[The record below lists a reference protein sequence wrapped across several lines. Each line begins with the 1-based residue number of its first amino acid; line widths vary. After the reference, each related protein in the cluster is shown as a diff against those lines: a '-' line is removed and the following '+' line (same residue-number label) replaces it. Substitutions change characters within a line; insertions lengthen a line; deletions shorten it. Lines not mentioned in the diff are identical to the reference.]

1 MENENHSNNQSGS
14 APRQNG
20 PSTQNLYPV
29 VTVEHGMGFAIVRD
43 TYTKS
48 GYRAE
53 IIAFPVDKSQLKAPP
68 HRDESVRQEGA
79 VA

>member
-1 MENENHSNNQSGS
+1 MKLDKPDAHISTIEESK
-14 APRQNG
+14 P

-29 VTVEHGMGFAIVRD
+29 VTIEHGMGFAIVRD

-53 IIAFPVDKSQLKAPP
+53 IIAFPVNK
-68 HRDESVRQEGA
+68 
-79 VA
+79 